1 MIAVRADRPGRGSV
15 LLGAAVA
22 AAFTFAVVGSNIP
35 GPILPLYEDHL
46 GLSPFVLAALFVT
59 YFVALVSMFLLV
71 SRTSLGRFAWAVLP
85 GALVVGLLGDVALW
99 SGADTAWLL
108 FVGRALTGTC
118 VGLATGSAA
127 TLAVAA
133 RGDAGRTLAATG
145 AIAGSFLGLVAA
157 ATVAQL
163 LPEPTVLIYRLHAV
177 SLVLSGLLLA
187 AALWRS
193 RRRLAAL
200 RHDEPSRPPGPLPSH
215 PDVGSSRN
223 ALPAYGLGAAGW
235 TVGGIAVGVLPSA
248 LRDGIGSELM
258 VIGVLAAIIL
268 LVTAWLGPYVAR
280 AAGRAPGPGLCL
292 LLLAGGGV
300 LVAAGLLAHTLWPVL
315 AGSFLWGIGQGFA
328 YAQGLIL
335 LTAGM
340 TPVEQGEEHVAVCML
355 VVRLRGGDDPG
366 GRRAVVRVGLLLRIR
381 RCGNDFCAVLR
392 GRRGSRAGAVGAGRR
407 RGSRSRPHPP
417 IIPAHVRIELWTFPA
432 RGSTVTGITTN
443 DAYHS
448 TGRCTHVSSRP
459 ESPAPPA
466 RCRERVRRPLRGRL
480 QFRGEQHRRRR

>member
-248 LRDGIGSELM
+248 LRDGIGSELL

-280 AAGRAPGPGLCL
+280 AAGRTPGPGLCL

-340 TPVEQGEEHVAVCML
+340 TPVEQGRSTSLYACSSYGFAAVMILVAGAL
-355 VVRLRGGDDPG
+355 SSAWGYSY
-366 GRRAVVRVGLLLRIR
+366 
-381 RCGNDFCAVLR
+381 
-392 GRRGSRAGAVGAGRR
+392 GSAGAVTIFVLFCVAVAAAGRGRWAPAVAVAPVAVPTR
-407 RGSRSRPHPP
+407 R
-417 IIPAHVRIELWTFPA
+417 
-432 RGSTVTGITTN
+432 
-443 DAYHS
+443 
-448 TGRCTHVSSRP
+448 
-459 ESPAPPA
+459 
-466 RCRERVRRPLRGRL
+466 
-480 QFRGEQHRRRR
+480 